1 MPENSAL
8 SGSIPIN
15 LLASLEANALIESAA
30 DSMGSTVS
38 DFILQSACDAAWR
51 ILGQKDTLMLSQ
63 EAFQAFMA
71 DCERPAVP
79 NAALCKLMSGR

>member
-1 MPENSAL
+1 MPENSDL
-8 SGSIPIN
+8 SGSIRIN
-15 LLASLEANALIESAA
+15 LLASPEAMDLIESAA
-30 DSMGSTVS
+30 NSLESTVS

-51 ILGQKDTLMLSQ
+51 ILEQEDTLMLSQ

>member
-1 MPENSAL
+1 MLENSAL

-15 LLASLEANALIESAA
+15 LLASLEAKALIESAA
-30 DSMGSTVS
+30 DSMGSMVS

-51 ILGQKDTLMLSQ
+51 TLGQQDTLMLSQ

-71 DCERPAVP
+71 DCERPAAPTV
-79 NAALCKLMSGR
+79 ALCKLMSSR